1 MENQNPSTNL
11 SSSTVGNSNP
21 ALVGVSTNDISTK
34 SQTIAQKLETYKKI
48 IEANGIKI
56 NAPFDPRYAASLI
69 KRILEPLSLYYFRT
83 EFVGFEGEDYPER
96 KTDAPL
102 IFASNHSGM
111 AFPWDAIIFSSM
123 LLKIHNYDMTK
134 VARPLTAPMLSQSN
148 LMSPFAIENFWK
160 RAGGVD
166 ATSLNFE
173 TMMEEGKFNVL
184 IYPEGVGG
192 IGKGFDKK
200 YELQRL
206 STSTLRMSLKYK
218 ADIIPFATV
227 NAEYINPFSYSI
239 EILDNLVQKLG
250 IPFLPIGFMTA
261 LIPLQPWLFYFA
273 FPAKLI
279 FVRGRRIKPYKILG
293 KPVEDATEEEIF
305 ALRDAI
311 HAIMQRELNEAV
323 EKYGESPYN
332 WQEFFLTAL
341 WQWKKLPEYLP
352 LTWAFRFID
361 HEKQF
366 QKRLFELNNF
376 SNIAPSLEQKVIQA
390 QQIAR
395 TTESETQAEDD
406 KDVFDMV
413 KETVDLVVDNPEVLL
428 MYIPVVGWLPT
439 IWREFNK

>member
-1 MENQNPSTNL
+1 MENQNPSSNI
-11 SSSTVGNSNP
+11 TVT
-21 ALVGVSTNDISTK
+21 GVPSDNINIKAQSL
-34 SQTIAQKLETYKKI
+34 AQKLQNHKKV

-69 KRILEPLSLYYFRT
+69 KRILEPLSKYYFRT
-83 EFVGFEGEDYPER
+83 EFVGFEGEDYPDR

-111 AFPWDAIIFSSM
+111 AFPWDAIVFSSM

-148 LMSPFAIENFWK
+148 MMSPFAIENFWK

-173 TMMEEGKFNVL
+173 TMMEQGKFNVL

-206 STSTLRMSLKYK
+206 STSTLRMSLKHK

-239 EILDNLVQKLG
+239 EFLDNLVQKLG
-250 IPFLPIGFMTA
+250 IPFLPVGFMTV
-261 LIPLQPWLFYFA
+261 LIPLQPWMFYFA
-273 FPAKLI
+273 LPAKLI

-293 KPVEDATEEEIF
+293 KPVEEATEEEIF

-323 EKYGESPYN
+323 EHYGESPYN
-332 WQEFFLTAL
+332 WKEFLLTAL
-341 WQWKKLPEYLP
+341 WKWKKLPEYLP
-352 LTWAFRFID
+352 FTWAFRFID

-376 SNIAPSLEQKVIQA
+376 SNIPPTLEEKVVQA
-390 QQIAR
+390 QAIAQ
-395 TTESETQAEDD
+395 TSELEEQLEED
-406 KDVFDMV
+406 KDVLDV
-413 KETVDLVVDNPEVLL
+413 LKETVDLVTENPEVLL
-428 MYIPVVGWLPT
+428 MYVPVVGWLPT
-439 IWREFNK
+439 IWREVNKFRS

>member
-1 MENQNPSTNL
+1 MENQNSSIQNQNPSVV
-11 SSSTVGNSNP
+11 SSNEIN
-21 ALVGVSTNDISTK
+21 TK
-34 SQTIAQKLETYKKI
+34 TQTLAQKLATYKKI
-48 IEANGIKI
+48 IEVNGIKI
-56 NAPFDPRYAASLI
+56 NAPFDPRYSASLI
-69 KRILEPLSLYYFRT
+69 KRILEPLSKYYFRT
-83 EFVGFEGEDYPER
+83 EFVGFEGEDYPDR

-123 LLKIHNYDMTK
+123 LLKLHNYDITK
-134 VARPLTAPMLSQSN
+134 VTRPLTAPMLSQSDM
-148 LMSPFAIENFWK
+148 MSPFAIENFWK

-173 TMMEEGKFNVL
+173 TMMEEAKFNVL

-239 EILDNLVQKLG
+239 EILDNLVQKIG
-250 IPFLPIGFMTA
+250 IPFLPVGFMTV

-273 FPAKLI
+273 LPAKLI

-311 HAIMQRELNEAV
+311 HAIMQRELHEAV
-323 EKYGESPYN
+323 EKYGESPYD
-332 WQEFFLTAL
+332 WKEFLLTAL
-341 WQWKKLPEYLP
+341 WHWKKLPEYLP

-395 TTESETQAEDD
+395 TSEVEEQMEED

-413 KETVDLVVDNPEVLL
+413 KETVDLVIDNPEVLL
-428 MYIPVVGWLPT
+428 MYVPVVGWLPT
-439 IWREFNK
+439 IWREFNKAR

>member
-1 MENQNPSTNL
+1 MEYQKPSDNITVTGI
-11 SSSTVGNSNP
+11 SSDHINRQ
-21 ALVGVSTNDISTK
+21 A
-34 SQTIAQKLETYKKI
+34 QTLAQKLETHKKI

-69 KRILEPLSLYYFRT
+69 KRILEPLSKYYFRT
-83 EFVGFEGEDYPER
+83 EFVGFEGEDYPDR
-96 KTDAPL
+96 KNDAPL

-123 LLKIHNYDMTK
+123 LLKLHNYDMSK

-160 RAGGVD
+160 KAGGVD

-173 TMMEEGKFNVL
+173 TMMEQGIFNVL

-206 STSTLRMSLKYK
+206 STSTLRMSLKHK

-239 EILDNLVQKLG
+239 EFLDNLVQKLG
-250 IPFLPIGFMTA
+250 IPFLPVGFMTV
-261 LIPLQPWLFYFA
+261 LIPLQPWMFYFA
-273 FPAKLI
+273 LPAKLI

-293 KPVEDATEEEIF
+293 KPVEDATEEEIY

-323 EKYGESPYN
+323 EQYGESPYN
-332 WQEFFLTAL
+332 WKEFFLTAL
-341 WQWKKLPEYLP
+341 WKWKKLPEYLP
-352 LTWAFRFID
+352 FTWAFRFID

-366 QKRLFELNNF
+366 NKRLFELNNF
-376 SNIAPSLEQKVIQA
+376 SNIPPSLEQKVIQA
-390 QQIAR
+390 QEIAQ
-395 TTESETQAEDD
+395 TSELEEQLEEE
-406 KDVFDMV
+406 KDVLDV
-413 KETVDLVVDNPEVLL
+413 LQETVELVTENPEVLL
-428 MYIPVVGWLPT
+428 MYVPVVGWLPT
-439 IWREFNK
+439 IWKEVRNRI

>member
-1 MENQNPSTNL
+1 MENQDNSAKNILSKTASTFAGMP
-11 SSSTVGNSNP
+11 TSND
-21 ALVGVSTNDISTK
+21 G
-34 SQTIAQKLETYKKI
+34 QTLAQKLAHHKKI

-69 KRILEPLSLYYFRT
+69 KRILEPLSKYYFRT
-83 EFVGFEGEDYPER
+83 EFVGFEGEDYPDR
-96 KTDAPL
+96 KNDAPL

-111 AFPWDAIIFSSM
+111 AFPWDAIVFSSM
-123 LLKIHNYDMTK
+123 LLKLHNYDMSK

-160 RAGGVD
+160 KAGGVD

-173 TMMEEGKFNVL
+173 TMMEQGIFNVL

-206 STSTLRMSLKYK
+206 STSTLRMSLKHK

-239 EILDNLVQKLG
+239 EFLDNLVQRLG
-250 IPFLPIGFMTA
+250 IPFLPVGFMTV
-261 LIPLQPWLFYFA
+261 LIPLQPWMFYFA
-273 FPAKLI
+273 LPAKLI

-293 KPVEDATEEEIF
+293 KPVEDATEEEIY

-323 EKYGESPYN
+323 ERYGDSPYN
-332 WQEFFLTAL
+332 WKEFFLTAL
-341 WQWKKLPEYLP
+341 WKWKKLPEYLP
-352 LTWAFRFID
+352 FTWAFRFID

-366 QKRLFELNNF
+366 NKRLFELNNF
-376 SNIAPSLEQKVIQA
+376 SNITPSLEQKVVQA
-390 QQIAR
+390 QQIAQ
-395 TTESETQAEDD
+395 TSELEEQQEED
-406 KDVFDMV
+406 KDVLDIV
-413 KETVDLVVDNPEVLL
+413 KETVDLVVENPEVLL
-428 MYIPVVGWLPT
+428 MYVPVVGWLPT
-439 IWREFNK
+439 IWKEVSKRI

>member
-1 MENQNPSTNL
+1 MENRNTSAQNQNSAVA
-11 SSSTVGNSNP
+11 SSNEIN
-21 ALVGVSTNDISTK
+21 TK
-34 SQTIAQKLETYKKI
+34 TQTLAQKLETYKKI
-48 IEANGIKI
+48 IETNGIKI
-56 NAPFDPRYAASLI
+56 NAPFDPRYSASLI
-69 KRILEPLSLYYFRT
+69 KRILEPLSKYYFRT
-83 EFVGFEGEDYPER
+83 EFVGFEGDDYPDR

-123 LLKIHNYDMTK
+123 LLKLHNYDVTK
-134 VARPLTAPMLSQSN
+134 VTRPLTAPMLSQSN

-173 TMMEEGKFNVL
+173 TMMEEAKFNVL

-239 EILDNLVQKLG
+239 EILDNLVQKIG
-250 IPFLPIGFMTA
+250 IPFLPVGFMTV

-273 FPAKLI
+273 LPAKLI

-311 HAIMQRELNEAV
+311 HVIMQRELHEAV
-323 EKYGESPYN
+323 ERYGESPYN

-341 WQWKKLPEYLP
+341 WHWKKLPEYLP
-352 LTWAFRFID
+352 FTWAFRFID

-395 TTESETQAEDD
+395 TSEAEEQMEED
-406 KDVFDMV
+406 KDVFDRI
-413 KETVDLVVDNPEVLL
+413 KETVDLVIDNPEVLL
-428 MYIPVVGWLPT
+428 MYVPVVGWLPT
-439 IWREFNK
+439 IWREFNKK